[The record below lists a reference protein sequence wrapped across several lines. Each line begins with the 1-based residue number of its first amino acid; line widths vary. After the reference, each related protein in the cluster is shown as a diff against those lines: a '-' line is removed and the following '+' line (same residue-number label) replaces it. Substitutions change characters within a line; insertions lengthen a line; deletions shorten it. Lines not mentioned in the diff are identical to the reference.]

1 MKSDQQL
8 AVRDGSDV
16 RPHGEAEFEEARLGV
31 NVAAAG
37 LGSRHSGGMNV
48 GFRSGA
54 VQFVSEFM
62 GEGRGLV
69 DLLEGTSGRDPQ
81 ASSSEE

>member
-1 MKSDQQL
+1 MD
-8 AVRDGSDV
+8 
-16 RPHGEAEFEEARLGV
+16 PHGEAEFEEARMGV

-37 LGSRHSGGMNV
+37 LGSRHSGGAIV
-48 GFRSGA
+48 GLRSGA
-54 VQFVSEFM
+54 IEFVWPFM
-62 GEGRGLV
+62 GEGREVV